1 MARLNVIVDDDVPT
15 LLTELAGSERK
26 LGAYISKLVHSVAV
40 GEQDAQ
46 PGNDLE
52 MLRLA
57 LAGMAGKQKEFDGR
71 LLQVERHLAAM
82 IADSQQ

>member
-1 MARLNVIVDDDVPT
+1 MARLNLIVDDDVPT

-26 LGAYISKLVHSVAV
+26 LGAYVSKLVHSVAA
-40 GEQDAQ
+40 GEKDAQ
-46 PGNDLE
+46 SGNDLE

-71 LLQVERHLAAM
+71 LLQVERQLSAM
-82 IADSQQ
+82 IADRS